1 MKFTTRIKGI
11 TELRKKLNNVDQLA
25 TRKVQFA
32 VVSSSQ
38 QIVLKAQMIV
48 PVGKKYGG
56 SLKQSIK
63 ARYKRNSLQGI
74 ISATEFY
81 APYVEFG
88 TGQFVKVPKGFEKTA
103 MSFYVNGKG
112 RMKPR
117 PFLIPSW
124 ASELPI
130 FRNKLKK
137 IIKDMKL

>member
-1 MKFTTRIKGI
+1 MKFTIKGI
-11 TELRKKLNNVDQLA
+11 PELKKKLQSLDQIS
-25 TRKVQFA
+25 TRKTQFA

-38 QIVLKAQMIV
+38 QVVLKAQTIV
-48 PVGKKYGG
+48 PVNLGK
-56 SLKQSIK
+56 LKQSIK
-63 ARYKRNSLQGI
+63 AEYKNNNLNGI
-74 ISATEFY
+74 ISATESY

-88 TGQFVKVPKGFEKTA
+88 TGQYVKVPKGFEEMA

-112 RMKPR
+112 RMRPR
-117 PFLIPSW
+117 PYLIPSW

>member
-1 MKFTTRIKGI
+1 MKFTTHLKGI
-11 TELRKKLNNVDQLA
+11 PELRKKLNNLDQVT
-25 TRKVQFA
+25 TRKTQFA

-38 QIVLKAQMIV
+38 QIVLKAQTVV
-48 PVGKKYGG
+48 PVNLGK
-56 SLKQSIK
+56 LKQSIK
-63 ARYKRNSLQGI
+63 AEYKKDGLQGI
-74 ISATEFY
+74 ISATEKY

-88 TGQFVKVPKGFEKTA
+88 TGQFVKVPKGFEKMA

-112 RMKPR
+112 KLKPR
-117 PFLIPSW
+117 PYLIPSW

>member
-1 MKFTTRIKGI
+1 MKFTTHIKGI
-11 TELRKKLNNVDQLA
+11 PELRKKLNNVDVIA
-25 TRKVQFA
+25 TRKTQFA

-38 QIVLKAQMIV
+38 QVVLKAQTIV
-48 PVGKKYGG
+48 PVNLGK
-56 SLKQSIK
+56 LKQSIK
-63 ARYKRNSLQGI
+63 AEYKNNNLNGI
-74 ISATEFY
+74 ISATESY

-88 TGQFVKVPKGFEKTA
+88 TGQYVKVPKGFEEMA

-112 RMKPR
+112 RLKPR
-117 PFLIPSW
+117 PYLIPSW

>member
-1 MKFTTRIKGI
+1 MKFTTHIKGI
-11 TELRKKLNNVDQLA
+11 PELRKKLNNVDAIA
-25 TRKVQFA
+25 TRKTQFA

-38 QIVLKAQMIV
+38 QVVLKAQTIV
-48 PVGKKYGG
+48 PVNLGK
-56 SLKQSIK
+56 LKQSIK
-63 ARYKRNSLQGI
+63 AEYKNNNLNGI
-74 ISATEFY
+74 ISATESY

-88 TGQFVKVPKGFEKTA
+88 TGQYVKVPKGFEEMA

-112 RMKPR
+112 RMRPR

>member
-1 MKFTTRIKGI
+1 MKLTTHIKGLPEI
-11 TELRKKLNNVDQLA
+11 RKKLKNLDQVS
-25 TRKVQFA
+25 TRKTQFA

-38 QIVLKAQMIV
+38 QIVLKAQTIV
-48 PVGKKYGG
+48 PVNLGK
-56 SLKQSIK
+56 LKQSIK
-63 ARYKRNSLQGI
+63 AEYKKDGLQGI
-74 ISATEFY
+74 ISATEKY

-88 TGQFVKVPKGFEKTA
+88 TGQFVKVPKGFEKMA

-117 PFLIPSW
+117 PYLIPSW

>member
-1 MKFTTRIKGI
+1 MAKMKFTIKGI
-11 TELRKKLNNVDQLA
+11 PELKKKLQSLDQIS
-25 TRKVQFA
+25 TRKTQFA

-38 QIVLKAQMIV
+38 QVVLKAQTIV
-48 PVGKKYGG
+48 PVNLGK
-56 SLKQSIK
+56 LKQSIK
-63 ARYKRNSLQGI
+63 AEYKNNNLNGI
-74 ISATEFY
+74 ISATEDY

-88 TGQFVKVPKGFEKTA
+88 TGQYVKVPKGFEEMA

-112 RMKPR
+112 TMKPR
-117 PFLIPSW
+117 PYLIPSW

>member
-1 MKFTTRIKGI
+1 MAKMKFTVKGI
-11 TELRKKLNNVDQLA
+11 PSLKKKLNDIDQIS
-25 TRKVQFA
+25 TRKAQFA

-38 QIVLKAQMIV
+38 QIVLKAQTIV
-48 PVGKKYGG
+48 PVNLGK
-56 SLKQSIK
+56 LKQSIK
-63 ARYKRNSLQGI
+63 AEYKNNNLNGI
-74 ISATEFY
+74 ISATEDY

-88 TGQFVKVPKGFEKTA
+88 TGQYVKVPKGFEKLA

-117 PFLIPSW
+117 PYLIPSW

>member
-1 MKFTTRIKGI
+1 
-11 TELRKKLNNVDQLA
+11 
-25 TRKVQFA
+25 
-32 VVSSSQ
+32 
-38 QIVLKAQMIV
+38 V
-48 PVGKKYGG
+48 PVNLGK
-56 SLKQSIK
+56 LKQSIK
-63 ARYKRNSLQGI
+63 AEYKNNGLQGI
-74 ISATEFY
+74 ISPTEKY

-88 TGQFVKVPKGFEKTA
+88 TGQFVKVPKGFEKMA

-112 RMKPR
+112 RLKPR